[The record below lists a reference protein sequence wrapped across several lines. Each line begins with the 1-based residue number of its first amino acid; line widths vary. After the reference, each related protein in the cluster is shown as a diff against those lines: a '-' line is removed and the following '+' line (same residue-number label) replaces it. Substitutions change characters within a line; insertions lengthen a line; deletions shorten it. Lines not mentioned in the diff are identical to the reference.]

1 MATPTSRRQAILI
14 LTLLPLLFWIRT
26 AYASDYTVVYA
37 GRLMAVPGQAVA
49 SNQTIVIKDGVVD
62 RVVTGKLNR
71 AEVGASGED
80 TYTVHD
86 LSDMFVMPGLIDGH
100 VHLTG
105 ELGPRQKLFYV
116 ERSNPDVAIV
126 AAGYARKTLMAGFTT
141 VRDVGA
147 GGGDAIFALRD
158 GIARGD
164 VVGPRVFASGYT
176 ISPTGGHGQRHGYRA
191 DIMHL
196 LDTSGV
202 CDGPAACR
210 QAVRSQVRRT
220 ADHIKLVATGG
231 VLSETAAGT
240 GQQFFADEL
249 KAIMET
255 AHSLGRKVTAHAH
268 GADGIKAA
276 LRAGVDSIE
285 HGTFADDETFALFK
299 EKGAYLVP
307 TALAGVTVGE
317 IADRPNSFFPPSI
330 RAKAKVVGPGIIE
343 MVRRAHAAGVPIAF
357 GTDTGVSMHG
367 QNAREFEL
375 LVDAGM
381 TPTEAI
387 AAATIHTSRNMGL
400 DDRLG
405 TIEPGKLGDLVAV
418 TGDPLADI
426 SELRDIDF
434 VMKEGIA
441 YKDES

>member
-1 MATPTSRRQAILI
+1 MATPTSRRQVILI
-14 LTLLPLLFWIRT
+14 LTLLPLIFWIRT
-26 AYASDYTVVYA
+26 ASASDYTVVYA
-37 GRLMAVPGQAVA
+37 GRLMAVPGQPIA

-191 DIMHL
+191 
-196 LDTSGV
+196 
-202 CDGPAACR
+202 
-210 QAVRSQVRRT
+210 
-220 ADHIKLVATGG
+220 
-231 VLSETAAGT
+231 
-240 GQQFFADEL
+240 
-249 KAIMET
+249 
-255 AHSLGRKVTAHAH
+255 
-268 GADGIKAA
+268 
-276 LRAGVDSIE
+276 
-285 HGTFADDETFALFK
+285 
-299 EKGAYLVP
+299 
-307 TALAGVTVGE
+307 
-317 IADRPNSFFPPSI
+317 
-330 RAKAKVVGPGIIE
+330 
-343 MVRRAHAAGVPIAF
+343 
-357 GTDTGVSMHG
+357 
-367 QNAREFEL
+367 
-375 LVDAGM
+375 
-381 TPTEAI
+381 
-387 AAATIHTSRNMGL
+387 
-400 DDRLG
+400 
-405 TIEPGKLGDLVAV
+405 
-418 TGDPLADI
+418 
-426 SELRDIDF
+426 
-434 VMKEGIA
+434 
-441 YKDES
+441 